1 MVKGFTKRLS
11 IRIFEGKTAQY
22 GAEAM
27 TAWTM
32 FSWRRLYSGRGVE
45 ASEDTKVELPADT
58 KQLVYNVY
66 VYFCRRPG
74 RSAKTA
80 LSKTTRATMLPR
92 DIVADIIR
100 DKYRD

>member
-1 MVKGFTKRLS
+1 
-11 IRIFEGKTAQY
+11 
-22 GAEAM
+22 M

-32 FSWRRLYSGRGVE
+32 FSWRRLYNGRGPETGEE
-45 ASEDTKVELPADT
+45 ARAELPADT
-58 KQLVYNVY
+58 RQLVYNVY
-66 VYFCRRPG
+66 VYFTRRPG

-80 LSKTTRATMLPR
+80 LTKTAKATMIPR